1 MDIIG
6 FISMK
11 ILTDRPLVSK
21 EVYNY
26 LVEQFPDQLPKNT
39 QCHIET
45 IRYLQGQQS
54 VVEYIKQLTEFQ
66 EDD

>member
-21 EVYNY
+21 EVHDY
-26 LVEQFPDQLPKNT
+26 LVKHFPDQIPKDT
-39 QCHIET
+39 DCSIEQV
-45 IRYLQGQQS
+45 RYLQGQQS
-54 VVEYIKQLTEFQ
+54 VVEYIKQLTEFD
-66 EDD
+66 EE

>member
-1 MDIIG
+1 
-6 FISMK
+6 MK

-21 EVYNY
+21 EVYDY
-26 LVEQFPDQLPKNT
+26 LVKQFPDTLPKNT

-66 EDD
+66 EEDD

>member
-1 MDIIG
+1 
-6 FISMK
+6 MK

-21 EVYNY
+21 EVYDY
-26 LVEQFPDQLPKNT
+26 LLKQFPDTLPKNT

-66 EDD
+66 EDDE